1 LIYIE
6 EIHSIKI
13 FQIPEDEY
21 PK

>member
-13 FQIPEDEY
+13 FQVPEDEH

>member
-13 FQIPEDEY
+13 FQVPEDEY

>member
-6 EIHSIKI
+6 EIYSIKI
-13 FQIPEDEY
+13 FQVPEDEH

>member
-13 FQIPEDEY
+13 FQVPEDEHS
-21 PK
+21 K